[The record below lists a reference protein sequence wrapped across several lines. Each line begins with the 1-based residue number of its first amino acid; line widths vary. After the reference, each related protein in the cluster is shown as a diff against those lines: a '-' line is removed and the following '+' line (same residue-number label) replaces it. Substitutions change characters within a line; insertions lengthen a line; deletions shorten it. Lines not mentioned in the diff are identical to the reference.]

1 MVRDSGLRARTLQS
15 VESLAFFVDLGP
27 KRTFLKL
34 FSGLSIC
41 HLLSFEIKDFPLV
54 DEVIF
59 EFFVFLDSVFGQ
71 KFTQHVYLRFFS
83 EFFNLLK
90 FFLFLIFCTCLDCI
104 KVFLLDFGF
113 VVQAT
118 GDFCVDSAEL

>member
-1 MVRDSGLRARTLQS
+1 MQS

-41 HLLSFEIKDFPLV
+41 HLLFFEIEDFALV
-54 DEVIF
+54 NEVVF

-71 KFTQHVYLRFFS
+71 KFTQHVDLRFFS
-83 EFFNLLK
+83 EFLDLL
-90 FFLFLIFCTCLDCI
+90 
-104 KVFLLDFGF
+104 
-113 VVQAT
+113 
-118 GDFCVDSAEL
+118 